1 MAIKD
6 IHSDLIEGCRKSNRK
21 SQIRVYELYYKAMY
35 NTSFRIVNNS
45 FEAEDIM
52 QESFIDA
59 FEKIDTFKE
68 TGTFGSWLKRI
79 VINKSLD
86 HIKKNKPE
94 IFSIDEKDYD
104 VKDYREADD
113 SYADHVFYQMKMI
126 YEALDQL
133 PDNYRIILSLY
144 LFEGYDKQEIAQI
157 LNISYNNVRTRYSR
171 AKQSLIQMIAQ
182 SKKEYLNTLTN

>member
-104 VKDYREADD
+104 VKDYQEADD

>member
-133 PDNYRIILSLY
+133 PDNYRIILSLH
-144 LFEGYDKQEIAQI
+144 LLEGYDQQEIAQI